1 MQTCKSKT
9 RTGAT
14 CRAPAGP
21 NGLCFFHANPDSAR
35 ALGQIGGRR
44 NRRSAILDLQVP
56 DNMTATDLR
65 NLTGQGI
72 RLLLSGDLRPREA
85 SALAQ
90 LCNSLS
96 RTIPMAAL
104 ETRVANLE
112 RRVAQKGSETLRQ
125 PDATWSARHGALAAE
140 GDAHL
145 AEAQQTAG
153 QTDDLPAGCT
163 QSKDGTERASNASSE
178 AEFGVAAD
186 GREKAANLSASMA

>member
-1 MQTCKSKT
+1 MQACKGKT
-9 RTGAT
+9 KTGAS

-65 NLTGQGI
+65 NLTGQAI

-90 LCNSLS
+90 LCNSLY
-96 RTIPMAAL
+96 RTIPIAAL

-112 RRVAQKGSETLRQ
+112 RRVAQEGSETLRN
-125 PDATWSARHGALAAE
+125 P
-140 GDAHL
+140 DAHL
-145 AEAQQTAG
+145 AEEQQTAG
-153 QTDDLPAGCT
+153 QTDDLPGDCT
-163 QSKDGTERASNASSE
+163 PSEDGTERASNASSE
-178 AEFGVAAD
+178 AE
-186 GREKAANLSASMA
+186 SA

>member
-9 RTGAT
+9 RTGGT

-21 NGLCFFHANPDSAR
+21 NGLCFFHANPDRAR

-44 NRRSAILDLQVP
+44 NRRSAMLDLQVP

-65 NLTGQGI
+65 NLTSQAI

-85 SALAQ
+85 IALVQ
-90 LCNSLS
+90 LSNSLY
-96 RTIPMAAL
+96 RTIPIAAL

-112 RRVAQKGSETLRQ
+112 RRVAQERSVTLRH
-125 PDATWSARHGALAAE
+125 PDSTRSPGDGALAAE

-145 AEAQQTAG
+145 AEEQQMAG
-153 QTDDLPAGCT
+153 QTDDLPAGCA
-163 QSKDGTERASNASSE
+163 QSEDGTEHTGDASSE
-178 AEFGVAAD
+178 AESV
-186 GREKAANLSASMA
+186 